1 MEYIEI
7 DGQEVEKY
15 EYLLSDNQRATG
27 EQEPRC
33 AIDIQGE
40 AIWSGKTK
48 ALIVIMPH
56 YDNDIPQIINVGLD
70 HKGIE
75 KALDI
80 ADGTFFDD
88 TRKAEIKR
96 LEQEVYRLELQLE
109 KAREESMYG
118 NSY

>member
-7 DGQEVEKY
+7 DDQEVEKY
-15 EYLLSDNQRATG
+15 EYILNNEDREAG
-27 EQEPRC
+27 EQEPHVK
-33 AIDIQGE
+33 IDVDGE
-40 AIWSGKTK
+40 ILRSGKTK
-48 ALIVIMPH
+48 ALIIIMPH

-80 ADGTFFDD
+80 ADGTFFED